1 MKNKK
6 IIFNLTIDDLKELG
20 IIRKRKRRQRKIKY
34 INGIP
39 SNIKSVSNHMTGYSN
54 EFKNTDNLKTENLRL
69 QNNVLT
75 KYPEALQLQSA
86 YEDRFNN
93 IDEQYNNT
101 RKIYENILAQ
111 TYRRRIQN
119 NNLDDDDTL
128 SSDTRVERLSS
139 RYGDPDDDIDVPQT
153 GGSDSWQGYDNI
165 IDPPDVA
172 TSPQP
177 EPQNMPQTGIRS
189 PPNSIIDFRSTKSD
203 DESNVDINDIIN
215 SSDGGGYNYK
225 FVEEEDDEN
234 SDMPNNQE
242 FNTKQAGIRS
252 TPNSIIDFRST
263 KSDDESN
270 NNINDVVNSSVG
282 EGYNYKFVEEEDDE
296 KKSDAP
302 NNPEVN
308 TQQITPEEE
317 QFTPLTEENLEKHTG
332 ATNQQP
338 ALTKNQIKYQKSQAV
353 LAQAKQE
360 YINAGGKDSVILA
373 SSNRNLGSIRA
384 ATIILQDS
392 TKKTTK
398 KKGKK
403 KK

>member
-119 NNLDDDDTL
+119 NNLDDDDDTL
-128 SSDTRVERLSS
+128 SSFTRVERLNST
-139 RYGDPDDDIDVPQT
+139 YGDPDDDIDVPQT
-153 GGSDSWQGYDNI
+153 GGSDAWQGYDNVI
-165 IDPPDVA
+165 EEPPPRIQ
-172 TSPQP
+172 TPP
-177 EPQNMPQTGIRS
+177 PIQNESLQIPSTQQSGIRNPS
-189 PPNSIIDFRSTKSD
+189 KMDF
-203 DESNVDINDIIN
+203 
-215 SSDGGGYNYK
+215 SDG
-225 FVEEEDDEN
+225 F
-234 SDMPNNQE
+234 
-242 FNTKQAGIRS
+242 
-252 TPNSIIDFRST
+252 IDFRST

-282 EGYNYKFVEEEDDE
+282 EGYNYKFVEEEEEEDE
-296 KKSDAP
+296 KKSDTP
-302 NNPEVN
+302 KNPEVN
-308 TQQITPEEE
+308 TQQVTPEEE
-317 QFTPLTEENLEKHTG
+317 Q
-332 ATNQQP
+332 
-338 ALTKNQIKYQKSQAV
+338 
-353 LAQAKQE
+353 
-360 YINAGGKDSVILA
+360 
-373 SSNRNLGSIRA
+373 
-384 ATIILQDS
+384 
-392 TKKTTK
+392 
-398 KKGKK
+398 
-403 KK
+403 